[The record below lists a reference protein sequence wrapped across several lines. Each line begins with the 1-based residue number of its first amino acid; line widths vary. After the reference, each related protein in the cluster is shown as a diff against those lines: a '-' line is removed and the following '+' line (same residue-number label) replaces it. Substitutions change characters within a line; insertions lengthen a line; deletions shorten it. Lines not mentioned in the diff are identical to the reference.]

1 MYKLLSLSA
10 IYLNN
15 NRVGESLPK
24 PAAKII
30 FYRVQNSILGIFFRA
45 TRNMKIL
52 ALLEIGKNAKS
63 RS

>member
-15 NRVGESLPK
+15 NRVGERLPK

-30 FYRVQNSILGIFFRA
+30 FYRVQNSIPGIFFIA

-52 ALLEIGKNAKS
+52 VLLEIGKNAKS